1 MKVLTVGGA
10 MIDTI
15 AIIENSAIERMSLLN
30 AGTSFLLL
38 EDGRKTEALDISTHC
53 GGGGINTA
61 ISFARLGF
69 DCATLVKLG
78 DDGRADQIVARLE
91 EENVSTAWVLRDGR
105 APTGSS
111 VLVSSHDRNAGVFTF
126 RGANTLLTPD
136 DIDARAFAVDLVYIA
151 NLSNEAARAFPTLVA
166 TARNAG
172 ARVAVNPGTRQL
184 RAHGAAF
191 RESLPHIDILSL
203 NRREAEDVL
212 GLLDPAAD
220 LGPPSQRD
228 APLEFPYH
236 LDHSDLARTG
246 LTRHGHTV
254 SLRAF
259 FRALIAAGVKNVLL
273 TDGKDGAFAA
283 HAEGLIYCPAVPT
296 EVAGTAGAGDAF
308 GSTFAAY
315 IAQAAQ
321 APFAL
326 CAAAINASSVLGHID
341 TQTGLLRQAELDAR
355 LSEAALIPNVIGW
368 PL

>member
-1 MKVLTVGGA
+1 MNVLTVGGA

-15 AIIENSAIERMSLLN
+15 AIIENAAIERMSLLN

-53 GGGGINTA
+53 GGGAINTA

-69 DCATLVKLG
+69 NTSALVKLG
-78 DDGRADQIVARLE
+78 DDRRADQIVARLTE
-91 EENVSTAWVLRDGR
+91 EGVSTAWVRRDGR

-136 DIDARAFAVDLVYIA
+136 DIDPRAFAVDLVYIA
-151 NLSNEAARAFPTLVA
+151 NLSNEAARSFPALVEA
-166 TARNAG
+166 ARKAG

-184 RAHGAAF
+184 RSHGTAF

-212 GLLDPAAD
+212 ALLDVE
-220 LGPPSQRD
+220 GEPSGGSRRD
-228 APLEFPYH
+228 PPLEFPYH
-236 LDHSDLARTG
+236 MDHSELARSG
-246 LTRHGHTV
+246 LARHGRSV
-254 SLRAF
+254 GLRSF
-259 FRALIAAGVKNVLL
+259 FRALIATGVRSVLL

-283 HAEGLIYCPAVPT
+283 DAEGLIYCPAVPAD
-296 EVAGTAGAGDAF
+296 VQGTAGAGDAF

-315 IAQAAQ
+315 IAQAARP
-321 APFAL
+321 PFAL
-326 CAAAINASSVLGHID
+326 CAAAINASSVLGYID
-341 TQTGLLRQAELDAR
+341 TQTGLLRHAELDAR
-355 LSEAALIPNVIGW
+355 LAETSLIPNVIGW